1 MTPTAFRTGLRAS
14 QSLAPRSFQSVA
26 QRPIRL
32 IRFQATGFR
41 GLVSELGMEVSP
53 GFLVQALTSRKE
65 LLFWTRGLSLVGLF
79 ISRVSQ

>member
-1 MTPTAFRTGLRAS
+1 
-14 QSLAPRSFQSVA
+14 
-26 QRPIRL
+26 
-32 IRFQATGFR
+32 
-41 GLVSELGMEVSP
+41 MEVSP